1 MRQCKYNRNDCLCT
15 ICENQECE
23 EDYCEECELDNPML
37 SCTEF
42 KPQQSEEAKAVIE
55 RVNKLLRG
63 EKAE

>member
-1 MRQCKYNRNDCLCT
+1 MKQCKYSRNDCLCI

-23 EDYCEECELDNPML
+23 NYCEDCETDNPML

-55 RVNKLLRG
+55 KVDKLLRG
-63 EKAE
+63 EKA

>member
-23 EDYCEECELDNPML
+23 EYCEDCEPDNPML
-37 SCTEF
+37 SCSEC

-55 RVNKLLRG
+55 RANKLLRG
-63 EKAE
+63 EG